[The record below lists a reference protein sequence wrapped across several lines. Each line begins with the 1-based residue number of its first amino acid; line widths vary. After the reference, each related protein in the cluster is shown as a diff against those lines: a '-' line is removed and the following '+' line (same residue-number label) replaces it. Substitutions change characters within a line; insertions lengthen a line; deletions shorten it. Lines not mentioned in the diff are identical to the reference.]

1 MTAPTITQME
11 MLVDSLKIYLN
22 RQIPSE
28 LGPTA
33 TPNQLRRQLYYTKD
47 SLDRLEKTLNKMDEV
62 SERASHEISK
72 MTQAVKEQR
81 EATWQ
86 EIKNVNGVRALQEAG
101 KAKYEQWKDK
111 KLELSQRLDLPLEL
125 DGSTSEVSEVNTSAQ
140 PTPVN
145 KKLQRPQIQLRRFN
159 GNIEE
164 WCSFWETFRVLVHED
179 PTLSHVE
186 KFNILDSILEDEAK
200 DLLGGLQMTHEGYDT
215 AIDLLL
221 EKFGSER
228 KLVRSLNHELL
239 NLPQSE
245 SFEED
250 EKLYLRIEKL
260 CRQLQSLKQNVDQA
274 PYFMTL
280 EGKISSEVL
289 DKYFTIKDE
298 EDNED
303 WNTAKFRNALER
315 ALTQIR
321 NKVEVKQIPKN
332 VVRDKQEGPTMN
344 FALNYS
350 NPKSNFSPNRVERP
364 RGREEQRDFNS
375 RRQFTGRQ
383 QDYSGSSSPTNDQRS
398 PSPTNRQRPP
408 GPTTQ
413 RRSSPYPQHNSNSS
427 GSRSPSRFPCQFCD
441 RPHPPTNCR
450 SVRTAEER
458 KNKAN
463 ERGLC
468 FKCLRKGHYANNCP
482 NPRRRCIFCGRTY
495 HHSALCERQF
505 KDDPKERTVPGV
517 SASTTK
523 IETLTVIERMPNL
536 QINLTG
542 SIQGT
547 VRDQGDTESTMALE
561 PKETPTEN
569 SINEIFLIPKRVW
582 SQNNQFTEI
591 KWPYKFEAKANS
603 KITIPKPQINIKET
617 KESLL
622 PLTKILIKKES
633 IPSQMELIS
642 NKENYFETTIPV
654 RRKSDNSI
662 QEYGSHHKMRVEAQ
676 TTIKKDKKP
685 LEATSPIVF
694 IGNKRAL
701 ELRDVLKEENLRGM
715 VFEPSSWDS
724 KIFSEQILIKN
735 WTRW

>member
-125 DGSTSEVSEVNTSAQ
+125 DGSSSEVSEVNTSAQ

-274 PYFMTL
+274 PYFMML

-289 DKYFTIKDE
+289 DK
-298 EDNED
+298 
-303 WNTAKFRNALER
+303 
-315 ALTQIR
+315 
-321 NKVEVKQIPKN
+321 
-332 VVRDKQEGPTMN
+332 
-344 FALNYS
+344 
-350 NPKSNFSPNRVERP
+350 
-364 RGREEQRDFNS
+364 
-375 RRQFTGRQ
+375 
-383 QDYSGSSSPTNDQRS
+383 
-398 PSPTNRQRPP
+398 
-408 GPTTQ
+408 
-413 RRSSPYPQHNSNSS
+413 
-427 GSRSPSRFPCQFCD
+427 
-441 RPHPPTNCR
+441 
-450 SVRTAEER
+450 
-458 KNKAN
+458 
-463 ERGLC
+463 
-468 FKCLRKGHYANNCP
+468 
-482 NPRRRCIFCGRTY
+482 
-495 HHSALCERQF
+495 
-505 KDDPKERTVPGV
+505 
-517 SASTTK
+517 
-523 IETLTVIERMPNL
+523 
-536 QINLTG
+536 
-542 SIQGT
+542 
-547 VRDQGDTESTMALE
+547 
-561 PKETPTEN
+561 
-569 SINEIFLIPKRVW
+569 
-582 SQNNQFTEI
+582 
-591 KWPYKFEAKANS
+591 
-603 KITIPKPQINIKET
+603 
-617 KESLL
+617 
-622 PLTKILIKKES
+622 
-633 IPSQMELIS
+633 
-642 NKENYFETTIPV
+642 
-654 RRKSDNSI
+654 
-662 QEYGSHHKMRVEAQ
+662 
-676 TTIKKDKKP
+676 
-685 LEATSPIVF
+685 
-694 IGNKRAL
+694 
-701 ELRDVLKEENLRGM
+701 
-715 VFEPSSWDS
+715 
-724 KIFSEQILIKN
+724 
-735 WTRW
+735 